1 MEGLRGV
8 AVSLVFLQHYSTQ
21 FLVYGHVSGVTEGF
35 AKTFRTFGNYGVEL
49 FFVLSGYLIY
59 GILLRRRPAF
69 FAFMARR
76 AQRLYPAFLV
86 VLALAAAVD
95 FLRPE
100 PKIAAGYQGIW
111 YLAENVAFLPGLLP
125 IDPLF
130 AVNWSLSYEW
140 WFYVSATL
148 LFSVLG
154 LSTLPKP
161 ARIGLILGLAGA
173 LIALS
178 ALDLP
183 NVPIRGLPLF
193 VGMLL
198 AEYRGKL
205 PGALSV
211 PLAFGCFV
219 GAMFATTA
227 WVTSLLLAIGF
238 GTLCA
243 SAVGNDSLVAKPMSW
258 RYMRW
263 FGNMSYSYYL
273 VHGLIVV
280 FCLRALFL
288 VSKGSDLSFW
298 LCLVPVFTFS
308 AVGGAVL
315 FLFVEKP
322 YSLQQRAGPTR
333 LSAISGHGPQPAAAS
348 DRRRNF

>member
-1 MEGLRGV
+1 MEGLRGA
-8 AVSLVFLQHYSTQ
+8 AVSLVFLQHYSMQ
-21 FLVYGHVSGVTEGF
+21 FLVHGDVSGVTGGF

-76 AQRLYPAFLV
+76 AQRLYPVFLV
-86 VLALAAAVD
+86 VLTLAAAVD

-100 PKIAAGYQGIW
+100 PKIAAGYQGLL
-111 YLAENVAFLPGLLP
+111 YLAENIAFLPGLLP
-125 IDPLF
+125 IEPLF

-140 WFYVSATL
+140 WFYASATL
-148 LFSVLG
+148 MFSVLG
-154 LSTLPKP
+154 LSALPK
-161 ARIGLILGLAGA
+161 AGRIGLILGLAGA
-173 LIALS
+173 LITLS

-193 VGMLL
+193 AGMLL
-198 AEYRGKL
+198 VEYRGKS
-205 PGALSV
+205 PGAVSV

-219 GAMFATTA
+219 GAMFAPTA
-227 WVTSLLLAIGF
+227 WATSLLLAIGF
-238 GTLCA
+238 GALCA
-243 SAVGNDSLVAKPMSW
+243 SAIENDSLVAKPLSW
-258 RYMRW
+258 RYLRW

-288 VSKGSDLSFW
+288 VSSGNDLSFW
-298 LCLVPVFTFS
+298 LCLVPVFAFS
-308 AVGGAVL
+308 ALGGALL

-322 YSLQQRAGPTR
+322 YSLQQQTEATR
-333 LSAISGHGPQPAAAS
+333 LAAIAEHGPQPAAAS
-348 DRRRNF
+348 DRSRDF